1 MIRTAARTFRTAAG
15 NQALKMNND
24 FLDTTTDAAS
34 ISRSLAEPRAFA
46 VLFDRHFDAI
56 YGYAARRAGRDL
68 GEEVAAE
75 TFARAF
81 DARRRYDLSHES
93 ARPWLLGIAT
103 HLLCR
108 HWREERRRIAAYGRL
123 AEQRETVVEAPA
135 TPAELLAS
143 ALGALSGRDRETL
156 FLFVWADLS
165 YEEIGTA
172 LEVPVGTVRSRIA
185 RARRVLRDRLGCAAL
200 DVPVMNVLP
209 SQEPHN
215 V

>member
-1 MIRTAARTFRTAAG
+1 MS
-15 NQALKMNND
+15 ND
-24 FLDTTTDAAS
+24 FLETTTDAAS
-34 ISRSLAEPRAFA
+34 IRRSLAEPRAFA

-68 GEEVAAE
+68 AEEVAAE

-81 DARRRYDLSHES
+81 DARRRYDLSHEN

-103 HLLCR
+103 NLLGR

-123 AEQRETVVEAPA
+123 VEQRETAVEVPTA
-135 TPAELLAS
+135 TATLVAS

-185 RARRVLRDRLGCAAL
+185 RARRVLRDRLGRAAL
-200 DVPVMNVLP
+200 DEPIISVLP